1 MTGLTPAAA
10 EPAAAALARPAPAE
24 PSGRTTVFRRLMS
37 NPAALVGLTITAVF
51 VVVAVAAPL
60 LAPYSPTFIDL
71 ANIRPG
77 YIPGPSAHHLLGL
90 DDLGRDEL
98 SRLIYGAR
106 SSLLIGVV
114 SVSLGAAVGL
124 TLGTLAGGLPG
135 IVDSVIMRLMDVML
149 AIPGL
154 LFAIGVAAL
163 LGPSLKSVMIA
174 IGVVNIPI
182 YTRLLRG
189 SMQTERN
196 KEYVTAA
203 RSVGLAQGRIVAVH
217 VLPNSLSPVV
227 VQVALSL
234 ATAIIDAAGLAFL
247 GLGSANPAVPEWG
260 RMLAETQTYLQADP
274 LLAFLPGIAIVI
286 TALGFNLFGE
296 ALREALDPKLR

>member
-1 MTGLTPAAA
+1 
-10 EPAAAALARPAPAE
+10 
-24 PSGRTTVFRRLMS
+24 
-37 NPAALVGLTITAVF
+37 
-51 VVVAVAAPL
+51 
-60 LAPYSPTFIDL
+60 
-71 ANIRPG
+71 
-77 YIPGPSAHHLLGL
+77 
-90 DDLGRDEL
+90 
-98 SRLIYGAR
+98 
-106 SSLLIGVV
+106 
-114 SVSLGAAVGL
+114 
-124 TLGTLAGGLPG
+124 
-135 IVDSVIMRLMDVML
+135 MRLMDVLL
-149 AIPGL
+149 ASPGL
-154 LFAIGVAAL
+154 RVAIGVAAL